1 MIDERE
7 CGWIFSAQRGN
18 TTVPKVALDA
28 YWFEQRI
35 QIEDSQMEMFL
46 LIEIWRFEIVP
57 CPPSPKPKR
66 LYLYLAMRFAKVF
79 EDYKSNASPSFQQ
92 YSINYKILKK
102 QLKFLKPQLPETPV
116 SDTSDGAATDTQS
129 LPFSSS
135 CEEQEQDEEQD
146 EVFSQSNT
154 QINLDIG
161 TTTNPADV
169 VNANK
174 FLGDLHS
181 QVKIV
186 ESLFLT
192 FFAKVSERSE

>member
-1 MIDERE
+1 
-7 CGWIFSAQRGN
+7 
-18 TTVPKVALDA
+18 
-28 YWFEQRI
+28 
-35 QIEDSQMEMFL
+35 
-46 LIEIWRFEIVP
+46 
-57 CPPSPKPKR
+57 
-66 LYLYLAMRFAKVF
+66 MRFAKVF

-169 VNANK
+169 FNAHK

>member
-1 MIDERE
+1 
-7 CGWIFSAQRGN
+7 
-18 TTVPKVALDA
+18 
-28 YWFEQRI
+28 
-35 QIEDSQMEMFL
+35 
-46 LIEIWRFEIVP
+46 
-57 CPPSPKPKR
+57 
-66 LYLYLAMRFAKVF
+66 MRFAKVF

-135 CEEQEQDEEQD
+135 CEEQEQDE
-146 EVFSQSNT
+146 VFSQSNT

-169 VNANK
+169 FNAHK